1 MKAPEILHIASH
13 GFFLEDLA
21 RGDAQAAA
29 AGNPLLR
36 SGLVLAGANEA
47 QNGSSDGI
55 LTALEA
61 SSLDLWG
68 TKLVTL
74 SACDTGVGEIRNG
87 EGVYGLRRA
96 FLLAGAET
104 VVMNLWPVSDY
115 VARDVM
121 VTYYAGLHVGLGRGE
136 ALRNAKLAMM
146 KTSSPTASV
155 LLGGCDCLWRVGQ
168 PRRRALSSST
178 NHRRFQFPPYSMCLG
193 LLEHFA

>member
-1 MKAPEILHIASH
+1 M
-13 GFFLEDLA
+13 
-21 RGDAQAAA
+21 
-29 AGNPLLR
+29 
-36 SGLVLAGANEA
+36 
-47 QNGSSDGI
+47 
-55 LTALEA
+55 TALEA
-61 SSLDLWG
+61 SGLDLWG

-146 KTSSPTASV
+146 KRRLRQHPYFWA
-155 LLGGCDCLWRVGQ
+155 GRDCLWRVGQ
-168 PRRRALSSST
+168 PRRRALSCTVIVVSGFNRTS
-178 NHRRFQFPPYSMCLG
+178 RGP
-193 LLEHFA
+193 